1 VGEELR
7 RGVKDRRK
15 GENMKIKKV
24 QEDMVVAMKEWQKME
39 DASILSTA
47 AIMMKTENPFIRLV
61 MGIIQRDSQMHYL
74 IQEWIGRSLTTEP
87 ATLTQPEL
95 VEVWKLIE
103 EHVELEKQMVDIVK
117 NALGCVKGNK
127 MALQEYL
134 LDYLQEDEVK
144 HNKLLKKLDTIKHDM
159 LM

>member
-1 VGEELR
+1 
-7 RGVKDRRK
+7 
-15 GENMKIKKV
+15 MKIKKM
-24 QEDMVVAMKEWQKME
+24 QEDLAAAMKEWQRLE

-47 AIMMKTENPFIRLV
+47 AILVKTENPFIRIV

-74 IQEWIGRSLTTEP
+74 IQEWIADSLTTKP

-103 EHVELEKQMVDIVK
+103 EHVKLEKQMVNVVK
-117 NALGCVKGNK
+117 SALGCVKGNK

-134 LDYLQEDEVK
+134 LEYLEQDEVK
-144 HNKLLKKLDTIKHDM
+144 HNTLLKKLETIKHDM

>member
-1 VGEELR
+1 
-7 RGVKDRRK
+7 
-15 GENMKIKKV
+15 MKIKKV
-24 QEDMVVAMKEWQKME
+24 QEDMVSAMKEWQKIE

-47 AIMMKTENPFIRLV
+47 AIMVKTENPFIRLV

-74 IQEWIGRSLTTEP
+74 IQEWIGDSLTSKP
-87 ATLTQPEL
+87 ATLTHPEL
-95 VEVWKLIE
+95 IEVWKMIE
-103 EHVELEKQMVDIVK
+103 EHVKLEKQMVEIVQ

-134 LDYLQEDEVK
+134 LEYLQEDEIK
-144 HNKLLKKLDTIKHDM
+144 HNTLLKKLETIKHDM